1 MNFVTELRR
10 HLHILALF
18 AKNSVISQME
28 YRFNFITGI
37 FVEAAFLM
45 AKLLY
50 AVVVYKT
57 NVQINGLS
65 PDTILMFM
73 GTHLWLTGI
82 YMGLFFNNFLR
93 LSDHVRTGSLD
104 LMMVK
109 PISLQFLVSLRVIE
123 VGMPIPN
130 MIAGTVMIAIGW
142 SAAGIPLTLL
152 HVAGFVAFLLAAT
165 VLTYCIMIIPSL
177 LSFWFVNTSAA
188 SEISYSVWDSNN
200 MPASMYNKWIQ
211 RIGTFV
217 VPVFLI
223 TNFAPMFVLGKLSAA
238 ELAWGALAPVVCF
251 LLVRFLWKRALGVY
265 SSSNL

>member
-1 MNFVTELRR
+1 MNFVIELRR
-10 HLHILALF
+10 HLYILALF

-37 FVEAAFLM
+37 FVETAFLM

-50 AVVVYKT
+50 VVVVYKA
-57 NVQINGLS
+57 NVHIDGLT

-73 GTHLWLTGI
+73 GTHILLTGI
-82 YMGLFFNNFLR
+82 YMGLFYNNFQR
-93 LSDHVRTGSLD
+93 LTEYVRSGMLD

-109 PISLQFLVSLRVIE
+109 PISLQFLVSVRYIE

-130 MIAGTVMIAIGW
+130 IIAGSVMVTVGW
-142 SAAGIPLTLL
+142 SASEIPFTFLN
-152 HVAGFVAFLLAAT
+152 VALFIAFMFIAT
-165 VLTYCIMIIPSL
+165 IMTYCIMIIPSL

-200 MPASMYNKWIQ
+200 MPYLIYNKWIQ
-211 RIGTFV
+211 RIGTFII
-217 VPVFLI
+217 PIFII
-223 TNFAPMFVLGKLSAA
+223 TNFAPLFVLRKLTTV
-238 ELAWGALAPVVCF
+238 ELVWGMVAPIVFF
-251 LLVRFLWKRALGVY
+251 LTIRVLWKQALKVY